1 MKTIKNEVQK
11 IEILEVETLQAILC
25 GQKEKVAKLFKK
37 TERMFLKGSDYTRTL
52 ISTQFIDP
60 LTQLLEM
67 NYSWGKEYLA
77 MFPQQMRKEHQ
88 RQIYS
93 SGI

>member
-1 MKTIKNEVQK
+1 MKAIKNEVQE
-11 IEILEVETLQAILC
+11 IEILEVETLKAILN
-25 GQKEKVAKLFKK
+25 GQKEKVEKLFKK
-37 TERMFLKGSDYTRTL
+37 TEKMFLKGSSYTRTL
-52 ISTQFIDP
+52 ISTQFISP

-67 NYSWGKEYLA
+67 NYSWGKDYLA
-77 MFPQQMRKEHQ
+77 LLPQHMRKEHQ